1 MANLWLYAA
10 AAIVVLIPTGI
21 AELILL
27 FTDRLLAEVIVWT
40 IASVVSMP
48 LVAIFT
54 LFVFEDHHRV
64 TSRPRFTRKRRRH
77 AKVKARVMPRAFV
90 AR

>member
-1 MANLWLYAA
+1 VTDLGLYA

-27 FTDRLLAEVIVWT
+27 FTDRLPAEVIVWV
-40 IASVVSMP
+40 IASVVSMT

-54 LFVFEDHHRV
+54 LFIFEDYCRA
-64 TSRPRFTRKRRRH
+64 TSRLQFLS
-77 AKVKARVMPRAFV
+77 
-90 AR
+90 

>member
-1 MANLWLYAA
+1 MADLGLYA

-27 FTDRLLAEVIVWT
+27 FTDRLPAEVIVWT

-48 LVAIFT
+48 PVAIFT
-54 LFVFEDHHRV
+54 LFVFEDYRRV
-64 TSRPRFTRKRRRH
+64 TSRLQFLS
-77 AKVKARVMPRAFV
+77 
-90 AR
+90 

>member
-48 LVAIFT
+48 LWQFSRFSSSRT
-54 LFVFEDHHRV
+54 TTGSHRAPGSLV
-64 TSRPRFTRKRRRH
+64 SDAATQK
-77 AKVKARVMPRAFV
+77 
-90 AR
+90 

>member
-1 MANLWLYAA
+1 MADLGLYA

-27 FTDRLLAEVIVWT
+27 FTGRLLAEVIVWT

-48 LVAIFT
+48 LIAIFT
-54 LFVFEDHHRV
+54 LLVSEDYRRV
-64 TSRPRFTRKRRRH
+64 TSRLQFPS
-77 AKVKARVMPRAFV
+77 
-90 AR
+90 